1 MYGGTRA
8 RDYQIVEADQYR
20 GVQVWG
26 LYHVG
31 ADFSIVEN
39 KSEHC
44 ERQWNATA
52 LAIHSL
58 AGQWGG
64 ERGRKREDGKIG
76 REGGWKSGRGQ
87 EGGVWGGWVRGLSGS
102 LSESQ
107 ITRIKGLRGRGE
119 VWCVRSAWKS
129 ASLSGVIG
137 WEICHRHKQKSVD
150 AMG

>member
-8 RDYQIVEADQYR
+8 HDYQIVEADQYR

-39 KSEHC
+39 TSEHWG
-44 ERQWNATA
+44 RGKTVVSDQWLVVSRKGGRGENAKTGR
-52 LAIHSL
+52 L
-58 AGQWGG
+58 
-64 ERGRKREDGKIG
+64 EGRKKGG
-76 REGGWKSGRGQ
+76 RMEEWKEWEGRGQ

-107 ITRIKGLRGRGE
+107 ITRIKGFRGLGLLNGIL
-119 VWCVRSAWKS
+119 VG
-129 ASLSGVIG
+129 LSGKG
-137 WEICHRHKQKSVD
+137 NQR
-150 AMG
+150 